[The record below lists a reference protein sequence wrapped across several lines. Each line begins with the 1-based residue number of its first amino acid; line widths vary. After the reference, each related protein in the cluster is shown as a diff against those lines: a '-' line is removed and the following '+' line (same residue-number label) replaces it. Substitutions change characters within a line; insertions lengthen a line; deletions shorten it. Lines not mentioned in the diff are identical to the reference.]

1 MTMACRR
8 SERCATGAAWRVA
21 LVAVLLVAVGVTQLV
36 VSGIGVTEAVFTD
49 SDAVADNSFA
59 TLDLVPPTNVTA
71 TFDCGTLGMGKGI
84 LVEWDG
90 VSGADGYEV
99 ARSTESGGPYTT
111 IATVDASPT
120 EYMDNDVENSTT
132 YYYVVRSTASGW
144 VSEDSAEA
152 SETTPSSTQCLL

>member
-1 MTMACRR
+1 MTVSPALSDRR
-8 SERCATGAAWRVA
+8 SPRPSTGVAWRRALAAVLVVVGFAVVATGVA
-21 LVAVLLVAVGVTQLV
+21 GALLTHSSTIV
-36 VSGIGVTEAVFTD
+36 
-49 SDAVADNSFA
+49 DNSFA
-59 TLDLVPPTNVTA
+59 TVDLVPPTNVTA

-90 VSGADGYEV
+90 VSGAEGYEV

-132 YYYVVRSTASGW
+132 YYYVVRSTASSW